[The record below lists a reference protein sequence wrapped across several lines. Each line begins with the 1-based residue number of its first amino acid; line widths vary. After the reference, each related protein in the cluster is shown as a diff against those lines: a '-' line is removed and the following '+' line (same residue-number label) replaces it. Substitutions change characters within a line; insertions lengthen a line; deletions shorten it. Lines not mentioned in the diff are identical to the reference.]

1 MNTLKRRMFKDG
13 NEVNTS
19 LSPAILTYVE
29 KLGIKPEGKTAAE
42 LQAEIKLTL
51 EGQDAENA
59 PGLFRTY
66 AFDYKDPLDY
76 AAAGLALTGIGI
88 GGAAALKTAN
98 IARKLKKIK
107 DAAARAAKAANPVVR
122 KGGIN
127 VPGKI
132 GFQARNK
139 LDPRSYIY
147 KPKQSALYG
156 TGLGV
161 GVGMM
166 GDDSISTSLM
176 PDQITNELK
185 KLAENEQV
193 ISEQKDQV
201 NAEQAAK
208 QKAKKEKDE
217 INATLGFLKDA
228 GETFDKEE
236 NERISKERRYNAN
249 ALMQEIGSAMAQ
261 TGSIDEGLALGAT
274 TAAKRISEEKL
285 AQKLVEGELNKKM
298 LEDSKLKETTVL
310 KIIED
315 YGEQASDLEGSL
327 LLKGKLEDLK
337 AMLLDPS
344 KNISGLGGF
353 FQGIKGKVQ
362 GAFGQDGELL
372 DRSEAVGIVKFLQA
386 RMVQDLLDEKGKTIS
401 DADRA
406 LIKELLGNLEST
418 VSNRADIINL
428 LNNVSANLN
437 NSISS
442 QRRFV
447 SIYDK
452 RYASR
457 IPELDE
463 LKIDFNYVPTS
474 DNEENNEVIVNQ
486 SDVIA
491 G

>member
-19 LSPAILTYVE
+19 LSPAILTYVNE
-29 KLGIKPEGKTAAE
+29 LGIDPEGKTAAE

-285 AQKLVEGELNKKM
+285 AQKLAEDALKKKM
-298 LEDSKLKETTVL
+298 LEQNQLSATEKTTIVEKYSDAKLHVGNMKFITSQIDE
-310 KIIED
+310 
-315 YGEQASDLEGSL
+315 LENLVKTGSVTGGRGL
-327 LLKGKLEDLK
+327 VGRSFGKLE
-337 AMLLDPS
+337 
-344 KNISGLGGF
+344 GFLGFGDE
-353 FQGIKGKVQ
+353 QIQ
-362 GAFGQDGELL
+362 GAEKAKQIGQFIQAQLIRELL
-372 DRSEAVGIVKFLQA
+372 NESGRTISNLDRQLIQDIVGDVADFTKGRGSILETIQRIRQKIQSSVNKSNNTVKFYKAEYGKSLPNLA
-386 RMVQDLLDEKGKTIS
+386 LFDEGNEFQSIREID
-401 DADRA
+401 DAV
-406 LIKELLGNLEST
+406 IN
-418 VSNRADIINL
+418 ADEI
-428 LNNVSANLN
+428 
-437 NSISS
+437 
-442 QRRFV
+442 
-447 SIYDK
+447 
-452 RYASR
+452 
-457 IPELDE
+457 
-463 LKIDFNYVPTS
+463 
-474 DNEENNEVIVNQ
+474 EV
-486 SDVIA
+486 
-491 G
+491 

>member
-19 LSPAILTYVE
+19 LSPAILTYVNE
-29 KLGIKPEGKTAAE
+29 LGIDPEGKTAAE
-42 LQAEIKLTL
+42 LQAEIQKKLSL
-51 EGQDAENA
+51 QDAEDA
-59 PGLFRTY
+59 PGAFRTFI
-66 AFDYKDPLDY
+66 FDYKDPLDY
-76 AAAGLALTGIGI
+76 AAAGLTAAGITAGAGI
-88 GGAAALKTAN
+88 ALKTAN
-98 IARKLKKIK
+98 TARKLKKIK
-107 DAAARAAKAANPVVR
+107 DAAARAATAANPVFF
-122 KGGIN
+122 KQG
-127 VPGKI
+127 
-132 GFQARNK
+132 NK
-139 LDPRSYIY
+139 LNPLSYNL
-147 KPKQSALYG
+147 KPKQTALYG
-156 TGLGV
+156 TGSGV
-161 GVGMM
+161 GVGMLD
-166 GDDSISTSLM
+166 DDSIPPTEIR
-176 PDQITNELK
+176 DDITNELE
-185 KLAENEQV
+185 KLIENEK
-193 ISEQKDQV
+193 IEEQRKLDFNTKE
-201 NAEQAAK
+201 NAAKLAK
-208 QKAKKEKDE
+208 QKAQKDKDK